1 MEKRSN
7 RGIMKVYFDAG
18 NTVMQNY
25 EQEAIEKKVI
35 ILVEVKVCQ
44 KCGRELPTTSI
55 AHRCPYCGGSLATK
69 CIPKQRR

>member
-1 MEKRSN
+1 MEKRSNRGIN

-35 ILVEVKVCQ
+35 EAFQDCNMQVKKVEV
-44 KCGRELPTTSI
+44 
-55 AHRCPYCGGSLATK
+55 
-69 CIPKQRR
+69 IPVE